1 MTDNNTMRTN
11 SQNPSDPSRTN
22 SIAPGGSELA
32 AIEKVRMHKNC
43 GTGIRGSYTG
53 LLGQKLKMRAS
64 FNND

>member
-1 MTDNNTMRTN
+1 MTDDNTMRTN

-43 GTGIRGSYTG
+43 GTVLRGSYSG
-53 LLGQKLKMRAS
+53 LFGQKLNNRVS
-64 FNND
+64 YNND